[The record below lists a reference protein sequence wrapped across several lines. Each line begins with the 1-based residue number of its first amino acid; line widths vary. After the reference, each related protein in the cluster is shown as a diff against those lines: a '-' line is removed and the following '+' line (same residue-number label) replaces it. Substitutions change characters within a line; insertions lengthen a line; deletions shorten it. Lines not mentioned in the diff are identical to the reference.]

1 MPEPFHVAVH
11 VAAFAQGKHLV
22 DRDAR
27 EPLRALLQRVDHRN
41 RLAVAEP
48 DDEVSP
54 FTEVVEHV
62 LRRAT
67 LRGERDRYARRP
79 ARGQVLHISLPSPPD
94 DLRRTCYWIG
104 ACREGE
110 ADTDSWRPAGVRNF
124 GVDRFTPGG

>member
-22 DRDAR
+22 DRHPG
-27 EPLRALLQRVDHRN
+27 EPLRPPLQRVNDRN

-62 LRRAT
+62 LRRST
-67 LRGERDRYARRP
+67 FRGERDRYARRP

-94 DLRRTCYWIG
+94 DLRRTCYWIEVR
-104 ACREGE
+104 REGE
-110 ADTDSWRPAGVRNF
+110 ADTDSWSLAGANDF
-124 GVDRFTPGG
+124 GVDRPTLGR